1 MILKKLTAILI
12 GFVFLSACGNKEN
25 LIPDVPV
32 NYNGSLI
39 GGELE
44 GITSPGN
51 VRIVSN
57 TAVGVAGLILYNHAG
72 NIRAYDRC
80 STVNPAQ
87 KNAVVPIGGNLAEDK
102 VSGALFN
109 LQDGS
114 PAKAP
119 ATMPLKRY
127 RVSINGNLISITN

>member
-1 MILKKLTAILI
+1 MILKKLTVVILALVL
-12 GFVFLSACGNKEN
+12 FNACGNKEN

-57 TAVGVAGLILYNHAG
+57 TSVGVAGLILYNHAG
-72 NIRAYDRC
+72 SIRAYDRC
-80 STVNPAQ
+80 STVNPVQ
-87 KNAVVPIGGNLAEDK
+87 KNPVVPIGLNLAEDK

-119 ATMPLKRY
+119 ATIPLKRY

>member
-1 MILKKLTAILI
+1 MFKKLTVLIL
-12 GFVFLSACGNKEN
+12 GLLFFSACGNKEN

-57 TAVGVAGLILYNHAG
+57 TSVGVAGLILYNNAG
-72 NIRAYDRC
+72 SIRAYDRC